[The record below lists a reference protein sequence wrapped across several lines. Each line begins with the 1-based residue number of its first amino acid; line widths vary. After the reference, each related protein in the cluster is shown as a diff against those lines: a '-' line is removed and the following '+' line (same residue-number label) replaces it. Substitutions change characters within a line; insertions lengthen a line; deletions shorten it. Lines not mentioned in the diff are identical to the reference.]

1 MDQPREISTRQK
13 LRYAFDNT
21 MSKGTPALIMW
32 LGIISI
38 IMIVIVA
45 LITMGLRTIL
55 GSDGDDPAVPK
66 GDFFGDFWAGLM
78 RTLDAGTMGGDTGN
92 PVFLFTMLAVTLG
105 GIFIVSTLI
114 GVLSSGIEGKVDE
127 LRKGRS
133 LVLETGHTLILGWS
147 DQVFTII
154 RELKVANESQA
165 KSCIVVLADK
175 DKVEMEDEIRQK
187 VGNTGKM
194 RVVCRTGSPLDLD
207 DLDIANPQSAR
218 SIIVL
223 SPTDD
228 DPDSQVIKTVLALT
242 NSSRRRKGEYHI
254 VAVIRDPK
262 NMEAARLV
270 GGKDAQFIESGD
282 TIARL
287 IAQACRQSGL
297 SVVYTELLD
306 FGGDEIYMK
315 EEPSLA
321 GKTFGDTLSTYE
333 KCSVIGIHSSTDG
346 VLVNPPM
353 ERQIVPG
360 DELIIIA
367 EDDSTIK
374 LTGTG
379 SNILTEAIRNAEPI
393 PAEPERI
400 LIMGWNDHAAAIINE
415 LDNYV
420 APGSVITV
428 IADAE
433 NGQEQITQECADC
446 KNIQIQYQDGDTT
459 DRRTLDALKPDEY
472 QHIVV
477 LCYSDT
483 LDPQRADARTLITLL
498 HLRDIEQKKG
508 ERFSIVSEMLDDRNR
523 ELAEVTEADDFIVSD
538 KLLSLMLSQISEN
551 KHLSAV
557 FQDLFDPEGS
567 EIYVKP
573 AADYIALN
581 KPVNFYTV
589 VESAR
594 KRGHCAIGY
603 ITNGANGTQKTSV
616 MVNPAKS
623 SVITFAD
630 IDKVI
635 VLAED

>member
-1 MDQPREISTRQK
+1 MNQSANEISWRQK
-13 LRYAFDNT
+13 LRYMFDNT
-21 MSKGTPALIMW
+21 MSRGTPALIMW

-38 IMIVIVA
+38 IMVVIIA
-45 LITMGLRTIL
+45 LITALLGIL
-55 GSDGDDPAVPK
+55 FNDETQVP
-66 GDFFGDFWAGLM
+66 GGGFVEYFWAGLM

-92 PVFLFTMLAVTLG
+92 FVFLLTMLAVTLG

-114 GVLSSGIEGKVDE
+114 GVLSSGIESKIDE

-147 DQVFTII
+147 DQVFTIL

-165 KSCIVVLADK
+165 KSCVVVMADK

-187 VGNTGKM
+187 VGNMGKM

-207 DLDIANPQSAR
+207 DLDVANPQNAR

-254 VAVIRDPK
+254 VGVIRDPK
-262 NMEAARLV
+262 NLEAARLV

-315 EEPSLA
+315 EEPALV
-321 GKTFGDTLSTYE
+321 GKTFGETLSAYE
-333 KCSVIGIHSSTDG
+333 KCSVIGLHSG
-346 VLVNPPM
+346 ELVLVNPPM
-353 ERQIVPG
+353 ETPIKQG
-360 DELIIIA
+360 DELIVIA

-374 LTGTG
+374 MSASGGGIATD
-379 SNILTEAIRNAEPI
+379 AIQVATPL
-393 PAEPERI
+393 PAQPERI
-400 LIMGWNDHAAAIINE
+400 LILGWNDHAAAIINE

-420 APGSVITV
+420 APGSAVV
-428 IADAE
+428 VVAQADDGA
-433 NGQEQITQECADC
+433 EQIERLCSDC
-446 KNIQIQYQDGDTT
+446 KNIEITYQSGDTT
-459 DRRTLDALKPDEY
+459 DRRTLDSLKPDDF

-498 HLRDIEQKKG
+498 HLRDIEQRMG
-508 ERFSIVSEMLDDRNR
+508 EHFSIVSEMLDDRNR

-538 KLLSLMLSQISEN
+538 KLISLMLAQISEN
-551 KHLSAV
+551 KHLKAV
-557 FQDLFDPEGS
+557 FADLFDPEGS

-573 AADYIALN
+573 AADYVTLGKA
-581 KPVNFYTV
+581 VNFYTV
-589 VESAR
+589 VEAAR
-594 KRGHCAIGY
+594 TRGHCAIGY
-603 ITNGANGTQKTSV
+603 IIAGSNGSQKTSV
-616 MVNPAKS
+616 VVNPAKS
-623 SVITFAD
+623 ATITFTTAD
-630 IDKVI
+630 RVV
-635 VLAED
+635 VLAEE

>member
-1 MDQPREISTRQK
+1 MDQSVRNITFRQK

-21 MSKGTPALIMW
+21 MSRGTPALVMW
-32 LGIISI
+32 LGIISVA
-38 IMIVIVA
+38 MILLVTVIVA
-45 LITMGLRTIL
+45 LIQALTRDAEGE
-55 GSDGDDPAVPK
+55 
-66 GDFFGDFWAGLM
+66 DFVALFWRNLL
-78 RTLDAGTMGGDTGN
+78 RTLDPGTMGGDSGS
-92 PVFLFTMLAVTLG
+92 PLFLLAMLAITLG
-105 GIFIVSTLI
+105 GVFIVSTLI
-114 GVLSSGIEGKVDE
+114 GVLSSGIESKIDE

-133 LVLETGHTLILGWS
+133 LVLEQNHTLILGWS
-147 DQVFTII
+147 DQVFTIL
-154 RELKVANESQA
+154 RELKVANESLP
-165 KSCIVVLADK
+165 KSCVVVLADK
-175 DKVEMEDEIRQK
+175 DKVEMEDEIRTK

-242 NSSRRRKGEYHI
+242 NSTRRRSGEYHI

-262 NMEAARLV
+262 NLEAARLV
-270 GGKDAQFIESGD
+270 GGKDAQYIEAGD

-315 EEPSLA
+315 EEPALA
-321 GKTFGDTLSTYE
+321 GKTFGDALSAYE
-333 KCSVIGIHSSTDG
+333 KCAVIGLQTAQA

-353 ERQIVPG
+353 DTPIKPG
-360 DELIIIA
+360 DKVIVIA
-367 EDDSTIK
+367 EDDSVIK
-374 LTGTG
+374 LTATG
-379 SNILTEAIRNAEPI
+379 GSAPEGAIQSAP
-393 PAEPERI
+393 PQAAEPERI
-400 LIMGWNDHAAAIINE
+400 LILGWNDHAAAIINE

-420 APGSVITV
+420 APGSRVSV
-428 IADAE
+428 VADTQDGA
-433 NGQEQITQECADC
+433 EQIERDCADC
-446 KNIQIQYQDGDTT
+446 RNIEIQYNRGDTT
-459 DRRTLDALKPDEY
+459 DRRTLDALKPDQF

-498 HLRDIEQKKG
+498 HLRDIEKRLG
-508 ERFSIVSEMLDDRNR
+508 EHFSIVSEMLDDRNR

-538 KLLSLMLSQISEN
+538 KLISLLLAQISEN
-551 KHLSAV
+551 KHLKAV
-557 FQDLFDPEGS
+557 FADLFDPEGS

-573 AADYIALN
+573 ATDYVAPG

-589 VESAR
+589 VEAAR
-594 KRGHCAIGY
+594 RRGHCAIGY
-603 ITNGANGTQKTSV
+603 ISTGGNGAHKTSV
-616 MVNPAKS
+616 VVNPAKS
-623 SVITFAD
+623 DQITFSAAD
-630 IDKVI
+630 RVV
-635 VLAED
+635 VLAEE

>member
-1 MDQPREISTRQK
+1 MNQSANNVSFRQRM
-13 LRYAFDNT
+13 RYAFDNV
-21 MSKGTPALIMW
+21 MSKGTPAMIAGLAIVSLVLVLI
-32 LGIISI
+32 IT
-38 IMIVIVA
+38 
-45 LITMGLRTIL
+45 LITLIIRDP
-55 GSDGDDPAVPK
+55 GSSFENDGPISV
-66 GDFFGDFWAGLM
+66 FWKAML
-78 RTLDAGTMGGDTGN
+78 RTLDPGTMGGDEGGW
-92 PVFLFTMLAVTLG
+92 PFLLTMLVVTLG

-114 GVLSSGIEGKVDE
+114 GVLSSGIESKISE

-133 LVLETGHTLILGWS
+133 LVLEQGHTLILGWS

-154 RELKVANESQA
+154 RELKVANESLP
-165 KSCIVVLADK
+165 KSCVVVLADK
-175 DKVEMEDEIRQK
+175 DKVEMEDEIRTK

-207 DLDIANPQSAR
+207 DLDIANPQNAR

-254 VAVIRDPK
+254 VAVIRDAK
-262 NMEAARLV
+262 NLEAARLV
-270 GGKDAQFIESGD
+270 GGKDAQFIEAGD

-315 EEPSLA
+315 EEPALV
-321 GKTFGDTLSTYE
+321 GKTFGDVLAAYE
-333 KCSVIGIHSSTDG
+333 KCAVIGLHTAEG
-346 VLVNPPM
+346 VRVNPPM
-353 ERQIVPG
+353 ETPIRPG
-360 DELIIIA
+360 DKVIVIA

-374 LTGTG
+374 LGGTNG
-379 SNILTEAIRNAEPI
+379 GGVSEGTIQSAPPLA
-393 PAEPERI
+393 AEPERI

-420 APGSVITV
+420 SPGSKVVVVATTEDG
-428 IADAE
+428 A
-433 NGQEQITQECADC
+433 EQIERLCSEC
-446 KNIQIQYQDGDTT
+446 KHLEIEYRQGDTT
-459 DRRTLDALKPDEY
+459 DRRTLDALNPHEF

-498 HLRDIEQKKG
+498 HLRDIERRMG

-538 KLLSLMLSQISEN
+538 KLISLMLAQISEN
-551 KHLSAV
+551 KHLKDV
-557 FQDLFDPEGS
+557 FADLFDPEGS

-573 AADYIALN
+573 AADYVAAG
-581 KPVNFYTV
+581 KPVSFYTV
-589 VESAR
+589 VEAAR
-594 KRGHCAIGY
+594 RRGQCAIGY
-603 ITNGANGTQKTSV
+603 ISTNGNGTHKTSV
-616 MVNPAKS
+616 VVNPAKS
-623 SVITFAD
+623 SQVSFSEAD
-630 IDKVI
+630 RVV
-635 VLAED
+635 VLAEE

>member
-1 MDQPREISTRQK
+1 MDQPKEISFRQK
-13 LRYAFDNT
+13 LSYNFDNL
-21 MSKGTPALIMW
+21 MAKGTPA
-32 LGIISI
+32 
-38 IMIVIVA
+38 MIVGLAVISLVVILIVTVVA
-45 LITMGLRTIL
+45 LILAN
-55 GSDGDDPAVPK
+55 SDTTSFTGDGPISV
-66 GDFFGDFWAGLM
+66 FFKSML
-78 RTLDAGTMGGDTGN
+78 RTLDPGTMGGDEGSW
-92 PVFLFTMLAVTLG
+92 PFLLTMFITTLS
-105 GIFIVSTLI
+105 GIFIISTLI
-114 GVLSSGIEGKVDE
+114 GVLSSGIEAKIDD

-133 LVLETGHTLILGWS
+133 TVLESGHTLILGWS

-154 RELKVANESQA
+154 RELKTANESEP

-207 DLDIANPQSAR
+207 DLNIANPQNAK

-254 VAVIRDPK
+254 IAVIRDPK
-262 NMEAARLV
+262 NLEAAHLV
-270 GGKDAQFIESGD
+270 GGKDAQYIESGD

-315 EEPSLA
+315 AEPALV
-321 GKTFGDTLSTYE
+321 GKTFGDTLSAYE
-333 KCSVIGIHSSTDG
+333 KCSVIGVRSEADG

-353 ERQIVPG
+353 TRQIAQG
-360 DELIIIA
+360 DELIVIA

-374 LTGTG
+374 LTGTPG
-379 SNILTEAIRNAEPI
+379 NIATDAIRNAAPI
-393 PAEPERI
+393 PAKPERT

-420 APGSVITV
+420 APGSLVTV
-428 IADAE
+428 IASDDHGA
-433 NGQEQITQECADC
+433 EQIEQECADC
-446 KNIQIQYQDGDTT
+446 KNIKITYQNGDTT
-459 DRRTLDALKPDEY
+459 DRRTIDALNPHEY
-472 QHIVV
+472 EHIVV

-498 HLRDIEQKKG
+498 HLRDIERKMG

-573 AADYIALN
+573 AADYIAPG
-581 KPVNFYTV
+581 KTVNFYTV

-603 ITNGANGTQKTSV
+603 ITNGSNGSQKTSV

-623 SVITFAD
+623 TTITFAD
-630 IDKVI
+630 ADRVI